1 MRVLQVLVAVLLAY
15 SEAQVQYL
23 PAQILIPTYNISF
36 LNWTQPNLNQTQWN
50 KPVLNGTQWNK
61 PELNGT
67 QWHRPELN
75 GTQWNRPQLNGTQWN
90 KPVFNKTLPDDPR
103 WGSPP
108 VGPTPWNATLNHSTP
123 NGDIIVGQ
131 IGYMD
136 RLLFNEMYRKERR
149 WWSGRE
155 KTIEYP
161 KDLPGKYSLNRH
173 ETITAIRIYNK
184 FYDGLH
190 SEAKISSGG
199 VGHRYVK
206 IKLSSG
212 WNKGFQY
219 LVQIF
224 GR

>member
-50 KPVLNGTQWNK
+50 KPVLNGTQW
-61 PELNGT
+61 E
-67 QWHRPELN
+67 RPALN
-75 GTQWNRPQLNGTQWN
+75 GTQWNRPELNGTQWN

-108 VGPTPWNATLNHSTP
+108 VGPAPWNATLNHSTP

-136 RLLFNEMYRKERR
+136 RLLFNEVSR
-149 WWSGRE
+149 S
-155 KTIEYP
+155 IE
-161 KDLPGKYSLNRH
+161 D
-173 ETITAIRIYNK
+173 
-184 FYDGLH
+184 
-190 SEAKISSGG
+190 
-199 VGHRYVK
+199 
-206 IKLSSG
+206 
-212 WNKGFQY
+212 
-219 LVQIF
+219 
-224 GR
+224 